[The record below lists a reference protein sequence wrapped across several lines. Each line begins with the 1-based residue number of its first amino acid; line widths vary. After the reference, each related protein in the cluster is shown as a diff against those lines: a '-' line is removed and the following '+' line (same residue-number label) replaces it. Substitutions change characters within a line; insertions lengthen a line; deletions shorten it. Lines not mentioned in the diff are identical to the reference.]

1 MENLDSGTTKRS
13 FSEPAVGGKFKN
25 VELIKL
31 ILMLKSGETLNRG
44 RHVSKFEEKLS
55 EVSGCEYAVSTTSC
69 SSALF
74 LVPKLLRLKKGDK
87 VLVPANVFWTAVAP
101 LLERGVVCVPFEVN
115 RKDLNADF
123 EDMWRKWKEN
133 QSVRAVY
140 VQSFGGSPYEG
151 PKFREFCDR
160 EGIFLVE
167 DSAHGIGARI
177 GNVPIQS
184 YSHLACLS
192 FSTLKNIVTLG
203 EGGAIVTN
211 TPEFGEEAKKLVE
224 SRALGTG
231 HIIERDLIWKGT
243 REEDRRAIFRPG
255 DAFDWSWL
263 SVEEIGLTLRLN
275 APAALMGC
283 LQLDRLKTILRKR
296 QNQRD
301 YYASKLNILRTSE
314 NWLMGES
321 IGSSNHLVN
330 LYVNDEKTR
339 EKILKSM
346 GALGYAPVIRYL
358 PISYQSVPRWF
369 GLKPGMT
376 PVYEDIF
383 FRHLI
388 SLPIGPRL
396 TRSLQKNIIR
406 AVNLATS

>member
-1 MENLDSGTTKRS
+1 
-13 FSEPAVGGKFKN
+13 
-25 VELIKL
+25 
-31 ILMLKSGETLNRG
+31 
-44 RHVSKFEEKLS
+44 
-55 EVSGCEYAVSTTSC
+55 
-69 SSALF
+69 
-74 LVPKLLRLKKGDK
+74 
-87 VLVPANVFWTAVAP
+87 
-101 LLERGVVCVPFEVN
+101 
-115 RKDLNADF
+115 
-123 EDMWRKWKEN
+123 
-133 QSVRAVY
+133 
-140 VQSFGGSPYEG
+140 VQSFGGSPYDG
-151 PKFREFCDR
+151 PKFREFCDE

-167 DSAHGIGARI
+167 DSAHAIGARI

-192 FSTLKNIVTLG
+192 FSTLKNVVTLG

-211 TPEFGEEAKKLVE
+211 TPEFGEAAKKLVE

-231 HIIERDLIWKGT
+231 HTIEGDSIWKGT
-243 REEDRRAIFRPG
+243 KEEDRRALFRPG

-275 APAALMGC
+275 GPAALMGS
-283 LQLDRLKTILRKR
+283 LQLDRLETIIRKR

-330 LYVNDEKTR
+330 LFINDEKTR

-346 GALGYAPVIRYL
+346 DALGYAPVIRYL

-376 PVYEDIF
+376 PVYENIF

-396 TRSLQKNIIR
+396 TRSLQKKIIM
-406 AVNLATS
+406 AVNLATSGF